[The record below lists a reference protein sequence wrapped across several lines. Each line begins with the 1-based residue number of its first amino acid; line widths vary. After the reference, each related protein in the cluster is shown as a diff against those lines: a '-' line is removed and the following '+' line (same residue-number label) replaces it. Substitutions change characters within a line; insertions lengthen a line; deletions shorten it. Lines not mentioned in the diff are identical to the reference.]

1 MEAIEEIMDNLHIDT
16 PGCQV
21 TSYAITA
28 DLETFP
34 KPRSQYLN
42 TFFKGDFQFVL
53 AFYSDES
60 MFPVLFV
67 YGIATSQ
74 TVYA

>member
-21 TSYAITA
+21 TYYVITA

-34 KPRSQYLN
+34 KALSQYL
-42 TFFKGDFQFVL
+42 KDDFQFVIVL
-53 AFYSDES
+53 YSEES

-67 YGIATSQ
+67 DGIATSQ
-74 TVYA
+74 IVYA